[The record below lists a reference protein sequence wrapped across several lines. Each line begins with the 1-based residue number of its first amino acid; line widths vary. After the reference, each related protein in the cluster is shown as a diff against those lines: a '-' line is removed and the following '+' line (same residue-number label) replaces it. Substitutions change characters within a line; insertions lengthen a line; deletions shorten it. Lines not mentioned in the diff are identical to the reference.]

1 MAIEAS
7 EKGPHINKRMAF
19 FLRHSSDEVCVFTGL
34 NFFFLFRM
42 FLSFLLNE
50 FLELEIMQKLR
61 LVQDITDIVVIADE

>member
-1 MAIEAS
+1 
-7 EKGPHINKRMAF
+7 
-19 FLRHSSDEVCVFTGL
+19 
-34 NFFFLFRM
+34 M